1 MKKIYSFLLLV
12 LCVSFLGAQ
21 QPVRVN
27 MEQVMTEGRILNTPL
42 FQSKTSVIPKKD
54 IRALDTTIVSYLS
67 QVNPDSLL
75 KTLQG
80 MQDLGTRFCLA
91 PNRKEVATWIQHK
104 FIDVGIPNV
113 VLDSFEIQTQW
124 PFGSGNFQT
133 TWQYNV
139 VATIPG
145 TEHPEQVYIVGG
157 HYDDILYPDGDPFIT
172 CPGADDNASSTAASV
187 EMARIMKLKNYT
199 PPVTIK
205 FVAFGAEELGL
216 HGGLDYARKA
226 SLANQDI
233 RMMINNDMIGNNSA
247 TSNWSLN
254 LQNYEGSEN
263 VTNLAKYICAN
274 YTSLTPIDVNNNSGG
289 SDSYPF
295 WGYGYQTIFL
305 QENEFSPSYHTVN
318 DVVANINA
326 PYCAEIV
333 RLGFG
338 MLMEA
343 IARPEIIDFSV
354 RSRQN
359 NILLSWKPAAGIA
372 GYNVYRST
380 TSGQDFVKINS
391 TPVLDTFYV
400 DATPVTDVKYF
411 YNMRA
416 VCSNLEE
423 GPVSNEDWGMLIN
436 LNPGVLIVDD
446 CEGGLLNPTDSL
458 MDAFYD
464 GLFNGFNHGH
474 LDVAT
479 AGNFSLK
486 ELGEYNTVFW
496 HADNAYP
503 NSKLFDHMKDI
514 IAYMK
519 AGGDFFLT
527 TNRTAYSLSHV
538 GTFVSYFS
546 SQSDVFKY
554 FKIAKAEKK
563 ANAYFWGANPIVSE
577 YAAVSIDSNKTPTN
591 YAHHLN
597 NTVEA
602 IYAYNGAHPILNYAS
617 QFDSTT
623 TNGAMTN
630 MPVGIEYLGDDYKMV
645 VLSFPLY
652 YMKYDEAKTLV
663 NTVMQDKFGL
673 ALGMV
678 EVTNQ
683 KQQSY
688 LSQNIPNPFENS
700 TEISYYLPKRGH
712 ATLSIYNASGCKIA
726 TLVNATQNEG
736 KQSVVFNAQHLPQG
750 VYYYHLQTEGVSET
764 RKMIVIGK

>member
-1 MKKIYSFLLLV
+1 MKKIYSLLL
-12 LCVSFLGAQ
+12 LIFCVSFLGAQ
-21 QPVRVN
+21 QPLRVN
-27 MEQVMTEGRILNTPL
+27 MEEVMTDGRTFKTPL
-42 FQSKTSVIPKKD
+42 FQTKTSFIPQKD
-54 IRALDTTIVSYLS
+54 IRALDTTIVSFLS

-91 PNRKEVATWIQHK
+91 PNRKEVATWIQNK
-104 FIDVGIPNV
+104 FIEVGIPNV
-113 VLDSFEIQTQW
+113 VLDSFQIYSEW
-124 PFGSGNFQT
+124 PFGSGNTQT

-139 VATIPG
+139 VATITG
-145 TEHPEQVYIVGG
+145 TENPDQIYIVGG
-157 HYDDILYPDGDPFIT
+157 HYDDILYPNGDPFIT
-172 CPGADDNASSTAASV
+172 CPGVDDNASSTAASI
-187 EMARIMKLKNYT
+187 EMARIMKLKNYSS
-199 PPVTIK
+199 PVTIK

-216 HGGLDYARKA
+216 HGGADYASKA
-226 SLANQDI
+226 SMANQDI
-233 RMMINNDMIGNNSA
+233 RMMINNDMIGNNP
-247 TSNWSLN
+247 TSGNWSLN
-254 LQNYEGSEN
+254 LQNYEGCEN

-274 YTSLTPIDVNNNSGG
+274 YTSLTPIDVNNNSSG

-305 QENEFSPSYHTVN
+305 QENVFSPSYHTMN

-333 RLGFG
+333 KLGFG
-338 MLMEA
+338 MLLEA
-343 IARPEIIDFSV
+343 IARPEIRDFSV

-359 NILLSWKPAAGIA
+359 NILLSWKPASGIV

-400 DATPVTDVKYF
+400 DATPVEDVKYF
-411 YNMRA
+411 YNMKA
-416 VCSNLEE
+416 VCNNLEE

-446 CEGGLLNPTDSL
+446 CEGGILNPSDSL

-464 GLFNGFNHGH
+464 GLFNGFIHGH

-486 ELGEYNTVFW
+486 ELGEYSTVFW

-538 GTFVSYFS
+538 TTFVSDFS
-546 SQSDVFKY
+546 SISDVSKY
-554 FKIAKAEKK
+554 FKISNAYKK
-563 ANAYFWGANPIVSE
+563 ANAYFWGASPFVSE

-597 NTVEA
+597 NTIEA
-602 IYAYNGAHPILNYAS
+602 IYPLNGARSIYKYAT

-630 MPVGIEYLGDDYKMV
+630 MPVGIEYLGDDYNLVM
-645 VLSFPLY
+645 LSFPLY
-652 YMKYDEAKTLV
+652 YMKYEEAKTLV
-663 NTVMQDKFGL
+663 KTVFHDKFGL
-673 ALGMV
+673 
-678 EVTNQ
+678 EVGIDEVAEQ
-683 KQQSY
+683 KQQSL
-688 LSQNIPNPFENS
+688 LSQNIPNPFESS

-712 ATLSIYNASGCKIA
+712 ATLTIYNASGCKIA
-726 TLVNATQNEG
+726 TLEDAMQNEG
-736 KQSVVFNAQHLPQG
+736 KQSVIFNAQNLPQG

-764 RKMIVIGK
+764 RKMVVIGK